1 MKRTIKATICIG
13 LIVATMVT
21 SAMFVGAFRTNNTPT
36 NNNTSVT
43 DIQKSAGEWN
53 MNITPDVP
61 SEALKAFNKAIKNY
75 GGVKLEVIGYMG
87 NQVVSGTNYKLLCKS
102 TAVTPNASTKLS
114 VVTVYENLQGNS
126 EIAEVE
132 DYNTGAESSNELSGG
147 TIQAED
153 VTITKEVQK
162 AFDKATKEYAGTKL
176 EPIAL
181 VGTQVVSGTNYK
193 LLCKSTAVTPNAK
206 AQFVIATVYQS
217 LDGSAEITDVANI

>member
-1 MKRTIKATICIG
+1 MKRTIKATICAG
-13 LIVATMVT
+13 LIVATMAT
-21 SAMFVGAFRTNNTPT
+21 SAVFVGAFRTNNTPT
-36 NNNTSVT
+36 SNNTSVT
-43 DIQKSAGEWN
+43 DVQKEAGEWN

-75 GGVKLEVIGYMG
+75 SGVKLEVIGYMG

-114 VVTVYENLQGNS
+114 IVTVYEDLQGNS
-126 EIAEVE
+126 EITDVE
-132 DYNTGAESSNELSGG
+132 DYSQNDENSENLCGG
-147 TIQAED
+147 TMKAED
-153 VTITKEVQK
+153 VTITKEIQK
-162 AFDKATKEYAGTKL
+162 IFDKATKEYAGTKL

-181 VGTQVVSGTNYK
+181 VGTQVVAGTNYK

-206 AQFVIATVYQS
+206 SQLVIATVYQG